1 MLSTAVCATAL
12 GVLVLLQ
19 TSQPPNRRLG
29 NNASLLSTT
38 STSFYVHAG
47 AGAPPGDGPCP
58 GHVPA
63 AHDAAGALQWGFLAC
78 CCCWGL
84 HTCCYCGGSCLPARD
99 GVSRASLW
107 VLGIARH
114 GVPAC
119 PWPAGCTPSHYSPAL
134 GLRCLLQMAMQ
145 QQQQMAM
152 SQQQQMQQPLAA
164 IAPQQSVQPPA
175 MQGGDAQAQHA
186 QAQHVQV
193 QQVQAQPLAQA
204 ASGALPTASSA
215 GELQPA
221 GGSGAQQQQQ
231 ADAAQQAQQAQQ
243 AAAAQAASQQ
253 AASQQAQQAQQGA
266 VVPPGMMLVP
276 IPAGGAPA
284 MPAQPYPA
292 AHPYYGMKAEASL
305 DPGMAPSGSGAVS
318 MAAGGYMAAPAGMA
332 PGMGVAAVPAVGS
345 LPQVMP
351 PNAPPVSW
359 LPAPDI
365 SQDGKLRPPAA

>member
-1 MLSTAVCATAL
+1 M
-12 GVLVLLQ
+12 
-19 TSQPPNRRLG
+19 
-29 NNASLLSTT
+29 
-38 STSFYVHAG
+38 
-47 AGAPPGDGPCP
+47 
-58 GHVPA
+58 PA
-63 AHDAAGALQWGFLAC
+63 Q
-78 CCCWGL
+78 
-84 HTCCYCGGSCLPARD
+84 D
-99 GVSRASLW
+99 GVSRASLRL
-107 VLGIARH
+107 LGLHAAACL
-114 GVPAC
+114 PA
-119 PWPAGCTPSHYSPAL
+119 PGLLLAPHRPHYSPAL
-134 GLRCLLQMAMQ
+134 GLRYLLQMAMQ

-164 IAPQQSVQPPA
+164 IAPQQSVQPPP

-231 ADAAQQAQQAQQ
+231 QADAAQQAQQAQQ
-243 AAAAQAASQQ
+243 AAAAQAVSQQ

-305 DPGMAPSGSGAVS
+305 DPGMGPSGSGAVS